1 MLSDVGSIASM
12 VGVVVFLVGLGF
24 AILQIRKLRGETRSA
39 REASE
44 ATRKA
49 PGRELAGTDLTRSN
63 GRIQGLNEIHRGG
76 DRLRALDLYPEI
88 VGMLLDIRRRHPGLS
103 DEQRLKIVQATTQIS
118 EMERSIETLEAEIPQ
133 EMASQLNNALIV
145 IQSTLLLELEDQL
158 QDTA

>member
-1 MLSDVGSIASM
+1 
-12 VGVVVFLVGLGF
+12 
-24 AILQIRKLRGETRSA
+24 
-39 REASE
+39 
-44 ATRKA
+44 
-49 PGRELAGTDLTRSN
+49 
-63 GRIQGLNEIHRGG
+63 
-76 DRLRALDLYPEI
+76 
-88 VGMLLDIRRRHPGLS
+88 MLLDIRRRHPGLS